1 MRFNKHLNIARLIFI
16 QLFIMISF
24 AIFYYYIGTST
35 QDQHFRIVEGKI
47 TPLKALYL
55 SIVTQTTVG
64 FGDIAPISAF
74 SDSMLYG
81 RRRNEVGANCSTF
94 SLTSTIPSNS
104 VNGGGVVGIINTK
117 YNQNDVY
124 GIWIYQSNGDER
136 CVNPKVLWISGIECG
151 NYA

>member
-64 FGDIAPISAF
+64 FGDIAPISPLARIVA
-74 SDSMLYG
+74 MIQMVLGY
-81 RRRNEVGANCSTF
+81 VVIANILQF
-94 SLTSTIPSNS
+94 
-104 VNGGGVVGIINTK
+104 
-117 YNQNDVY
+117 
-124 GIWIYQSNGDER
+124 
-136 CVNPKVLWISGIECG
+136 
-151 NYA
+151 